1 MLPQVSHGAK
11 ALGPLSVFAS
21 GADPICPKA
30 IEAYHVP
37 FDDYLIADKAVDRLV
52 ARGVRPLAAPAAG
65 QGIGGSLDRCW
76 KAFPSDPALC
86 PDASAS

>member
-1 MLPQVSHGAK
+1 MLPQCSHGAK
-11 ALGPLSVFAS
+11 ALGALSALAN

-52 ARGVRPLAAPAAG
+52 ALDDPEGIFCSQGQTPAA
-65 QGIGGSLDRCW
+65 QAQLT
-76 KAFPSDPALC
+76 
-86 PDASAS
+86 